1 MKTVLEGRKERG
13 CVWKGERM
21 IDKEGD
27 EERKQP
33 IIFFSFK
40 LSFSMMLLL
49 KPILSSKQGST

>member
-1 MKTVLEGRKERG
+1 MFEGRKERG
-13 CVWKGERM
+13 RVWKGEKM